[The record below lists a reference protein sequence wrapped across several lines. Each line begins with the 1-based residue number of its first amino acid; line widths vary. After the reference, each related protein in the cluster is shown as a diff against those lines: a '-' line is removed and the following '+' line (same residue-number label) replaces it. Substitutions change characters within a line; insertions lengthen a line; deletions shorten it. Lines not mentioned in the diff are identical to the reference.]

1 MKNFKLA
8 ASFGILFVSLNVNA
22 TNMAD
27 WVGGSTSK
35 SENKQNKI
43 LNSFFGGAADQG
55 EENLGQNE
63 SQSIDKQTLEKKHN
77 PSFED
82 RPESLLI
89 QNQKLKMKEI
99 ADNQASFELANAASE
114 NQELEKS
121 VIAPIQT
128 QTSDYKKQ
136 NNLNANAS
144 DNEIAN
150 EQKKMESFI
159 LTAQN
164 FVSSNMLDSLTSD
177 QSLAV
182 SLLNAA
188 LMQVGVEEMSG
199 MSSSSNQKA
208 YNQAIGCVNSLSNSG
223 LNNVS
228 NMLISKYMSV
238 VNIGPVVRGGPQIG
252 GTFKAKC
259 Y

>member
-1 MKNFKLA
+1 
-8 ASFGILFVSLNVNA
+8 
-22 TNMAD
+22 
-27 WVGGSTSK
+27 
-35 SENKQNKI
+35 
-43 LNSFFGGAADQG
+43 
-55 EENLGQNE
+55 
-63 SQSIDKQTLEKKHN
+63 
-77 PSFED
+77 
-82 RPESLLI
+82 
-89 QNQKLKMKEI
+89 MKEI

-199 MSSSSNQKA
+199 M
-208 YNQAIGCVNSLSNSG
+208 
-223 LNNVS
+223 
-228 NMLISKYMSV
+228 
-238 VNIGPVVRGGPQIG
+238 
-252 GTFKAKC
+252 
-259 Y
+259 